1 MLKTILSGGQ
11 TGAEQAAWRAARAF
25 GVPTGPARPR
35 GVDQMSTDDVK
46 ANVRDADATLWFGA
60 TTGTGARATVAACL
74 ALDRPCLP
82 IDPGAAFEPS
92 QIATWIAAHHV
103 RTLFVTG
110 SPESDEPGIGDWV
123 ERLLRQV
130 LQQLGR
136 EPA

>member
-1 MLKTILSGGQ
+1 MLKIILSGSQ

-25 GVPTGPARPR
+25 GIPTGLARPR
-35 GVDQMSTDDVK
+35 GVDQTPTGDVK
-46 ANVRDADATLWFGA
+46 ANVRDADAALWFGA

-82 IDPGAAFEPS
+82 IDPGASFEPS
-92 QIATWIAAHHV
+92 QIAAWIEAQHV
-103 RTLFVTG
+103 HTLFVTG
-110 SPESDEPGIGDWV
+110 SPEYEEPGIGDRV

-130 LQQLGR
+130 LQQLGF